1 MKNFITKYYK
11 EILLFVFGVVLT
23 YLLIEFLT
31 PAPYKSELLKYK
43 LNELDKKIEETE
55 KKQKQLDDSIS
66 VYKENV
72 RKIDETITD
81 IRNKKTTINN
91 YYETKEWEIKGY
103 DYKQVDSAFQKRYKY

>member
-1 MKNFITKYYK
+1 M
-11 EILLFVFGVVLT
+11 
-23 YLLIEFLT
+23 
-31 PAPYKSELLKYK
+31 
-43 LNELDKKIEETE
+43 
-55 KKQKQLDDSIS
+55 